1 MAFGR
6 VNGIVKSASMGN
18 VLQEITIVYTMLRGA
33 STLSYTSLLEIMHLG
48 VSLINRK
55 ACFSIEAIAQKRV
68 AWKFYGIGAIVGFR
82 DKEAFRF

>member
-33 STLSYTSLLEIMHLG
+33 STLSYTSLLEIMRLG

-55 ACFSIEAIAQKRV
+55 ASFPIEAIAQKRV
-68 AWKFYGIGAIVGFR
+68 AWKFYGVGAIVGFR